1 MPSFALFSL
10 LLGVVGRLGTAV
22 VLPGLV
28 LYSLLPIVRN
38 TVTGLLAVDPA
49 VVESAKGVGMGPVRR
64 LLRIELPLAWPVVL
78 AGVRVSAVLLV
89 GIAALGTL
97 VQGPGLGELIFAGL
111 RIIGSPNA
119 VNLALAGTLGD
130 RRHRRAAG
138 RAVPPARPPDDLQGA
153 PMTAPGPAMISLE
166 RLTKRYPG
174 QAEPAVRELD
184 LVVPQGEI
192 VVLVGPSGC
201 GKTTTMKMINRI
213 IEPTQRRHPPARGR
227 TSPTARP
234 TSCAGA
240 SATSSSRSACS
251 RT

>member
-1 MPSFALFSL
+1 MVACDVTFVQYLERSQERILRLSLEHLVIVLEAIAIGTVVGVTLGVLVARRPAARAVVLASTGLILTVPSFALFSL

-78 AGVRVSAVLLV
+78 TGVRVSAVLLV

-119 VNLALAGTLGD
+119 TNLALAGTL
-130 RRHRRAAG
+130 AIVVI
-138 RAVPPARPPDDLQGA
+138 AVLLDVLFLLLA
-153 PMTAPGPAMISLE
+153 
-166 RLTKRYPG
+166 RLT
-174 QAEPAVRELD
+174 
-184 LVVPQGEI
+184 
-192 VVLVGPSGC
+192 
-201 GKTTTMKMINRI
+201 
-213 IEPTQRRHPPARGR
+213 
-227 TSPTARP
+227 TSKGLR
-234 TSCAGA
+234 
-240 SATSSSRSACS
+240 
-251 RT
+251 

>member
-1 MPSFALFSL
+1 MIAVLSSHVSFFDFLARSQDRVLRLSLEHLVLVLEAIAIGTVLGVLVGVVVARRPVARALALGSTGLILTVPSFALFSL
-10 LLGVVGRLGTAV
+10 LFGLIGELGTAV

-49 VVESAKGVGMGPVRR
+49 VVESARGVGMGPVRR

-119 VNLALAGTLGD
+119 ANLALTGTL
-130 RRHRRAAG
+130 AIVVI
-138 RAVPPARPPDDLQGA
+138 AVVLDLMFLALG
-153 PMTAPGPAMISLE
+153 
-166 RLTKRYPG
+166 RLT
-174 QAEPAVRELD
+174 
-184 LVVPQGEI
+184 
-192 VVLVGPSGC
+192 
-201 GKTTTMKMINRI
+201 
-213 IEPTQRRHPPARGR
+213 
-227 TSPTARP
+227 TSKGIR
-234 TSCAGA
+234 
-240 SATSSSRSACS
+240 
-251 RT
+251 